1 MAVMEQQNINAGKIA
16 NAFFDTIK
24 LLLKIIKKIIVKI
37 ASFSMPLLIVLCLC
51 ATVILGVCSSNSSG
65 NNNISTVSETA
76 GEGSAEATIQ
86 YAKKYLGKNLAYFLA
101 NDNSGRF
108 FHDHWCAMFCG
119 YVLYNTNKDSFA
131 SKQFSASCLAWNQ
144 GLATKNKL
152 HTKSS
157 NYTPKMGDLIF
168 FGSSGQE
175 HIGLI
180 ESYNSKTKVMKTIE
194 GNSGHGPYP
203 DGSIVFEHTFT
214 IGSGDYYDNWCYG
227 FGEVEYKSNS
237 SIRNKNFKDRHLRLP
252 ATGKATKLSDKE
264 RDLLLRN
271 VYREAGGTSFECQ
284 VYCCSVTLNLWQESY
299 SDWSLDKLV
308 HNYGQF
314 ETAPTIDSVTEAE
327 KKIVAPAV
335 DYVLAGGRVAEIKY
349 YRTDY
354 YHHWSN
360 GQPTPVTNIDNVY
373 FSK

>member
-65 NNNISTVSETA
+65 NDNTSTVSETA

-299 SDWSLDKLV
+299 SNWSLDKLV